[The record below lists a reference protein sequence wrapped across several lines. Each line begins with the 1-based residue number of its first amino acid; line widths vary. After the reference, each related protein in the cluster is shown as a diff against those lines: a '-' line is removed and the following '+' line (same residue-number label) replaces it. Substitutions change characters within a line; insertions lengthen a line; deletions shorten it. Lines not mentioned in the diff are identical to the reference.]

1 MNPLPPKG
9 ILQSHALEKVCIE
22 LSSSTS
28 MKLVYI
34 LESMKNSRIYGKL
47 QWRSMAAGNYIMSVP
62 VDEGLFIAMLVKI
75 MNARRTLEI
84 GVFTGYSLLAT
95 ALALPDDGQ
104 VTAIDID
111 KEAFEVG
118 LPFIRKSGVE
128 HKINFIKSEAKSV
141 LSELLSNDKPREEY
155 DFAFVDADKP
165 NYKHYH
171 EQLLK
176 LVKVGGIIAYDNT
189 LWFGFVAQE
198 ENAVPE
204 HMRHSRKAIL
214 EINKFLA
221 NDPRIEISQVSVGD
235 GITLCR
241 RLY

>member
-9 ILQSHALEKVCIE
+9 ILQSHALEKYIYETSIYPREHEE
-22 LSSSTS
+22 L
-28 MKLVYI
+28 
-34 LESMKNSRIYGKL
+34 KNLRETTVEKYGSR
-47 QWRSMAAGNYIMSVP
+47 SIMSVP